1 MYISVIVPIFDEL
14 DNIRPLYEGISTAL
28 NSFDQACEIIF
39 VNDGSA
45 DGSGAVLDDLAAE
58 NKTVKVIHFRRNYG
72 QTAAIMAGVGACQG
86 EIIIPMDGDLQ
97 NDPTDIPRLVEKL
110 DEGFEVVSGWRKKR
124 EDPEI
129 RRFPSRVAN
138 RLISNIFNV
147 HIHDYGCT
155 MKAYRRDVIKEVKLY
170 GEMHRYIPIY
180 ASWLGAK
187 VTEIPIT
194 HHARIHG
201 KSKYGMRRIIRVM
214 LDVFFLYFMDRAFD
228 RPIQFF
234 GKLSVYSLFFGG
246 LTATAAIWMKLAG
259 VRDLVESPLPL
270 LAAALA
276 LAGVLFFLLG
286 VLAEIQMRIYFE
298 TSGRTP
304 YSIKSSKNLETE
316 TINNA

>member
-1 MYISVIVPIFDEL
+1 MYISVIVPIFDEE
-14 DNIRPLYEGISTAL
+14 DNLHPLYEGISKVL
-28 NSFDQACEIIF
+28 KPLKQPCEIIF
-39 VNDGSA
+39 INDGSTDGAGAILDGFAEA
-45 DGSGAVLDDLAAE
+45 DE
-58 NKTVKVIHFRRNYG
+58 TVKVIHFRRNYG
-72 QTAAIMAGVGACQG
+72 QTAAIMAGVSASQG

-97 NDPTDIPRLVEKL
+97 NDPVDIPRLVAKL

-124 EDPEI
+124 EDSEF

-138 RLISNIFNV
+138 RLISNIFGV

-155 MKAYRRDVIKEVKLY
+155 MKAYRRDVIEDVKLY

-180 ASWLGAK
+180 AHWLGAK

-201 KSKYGMRRIIRVM
+201 KSKYGMRRIIRVL

-234 GKLSVYSLFFGG
+234 GKLSVYSLFLAG
-246 LTATAAIWMKLAG
+246 LTGGVALWMKISG
-259 VRDLVESPLPL
+259 IRDLVESPLPVL
-270 LAAALA
+270 VASLI
-276 LAGVLFFLLG
+276 LAGILFFLLG

-298 TSGRTP
+298 TNGRTP
-304 YSIKSSKNLETE
+304 YSIKSSRNL
-316 TINNA
+316 